1 MARPPAVTR
10 ARFLGGWAKPASL
23 QDLDPAAA
31 ASESAAGP
39 PVPSDG
45 GERIAVFPRRSFA
58 GGTTHAKKRRRFPL
72 RLLSF
77 VGVVGLPLALAALYF
92 FSVAA
97 DQYVAEFRFALRSV
111 EPVRNE
117 ASAIFQGS
125 VASSPIGVDS
135 YAIVQYLASRDIVD
149 DLSKTIDLRE
159 MFSRPEADWL
169 VRLQLPV
176 SIEELVR
183 YWKNQVDAFFD
194 ATNGTIV
201 VRARAFTPEDAFKLA
216 QGVLASSERLVND
229 LSVRARRD
237 TLRNSEKEVRRA
249 ERRMKTALVRLREF
263 RDREGIIDP
272 RKTADATQALAG
284 RVRDELIRTDT
295 ELSTLKHYMRADA
308 PSVRM
313 LEARVQSL
321 QAQRRSVES
330 EVTDTEKSR
339 SEVLSRAMGLY
350 EHLESERT
358 FAEKAY
364 QHALESLDRS
374 RMNADRQQVYIAGF
388 VQPSL
393 PEESLYPRR
402 LRSFGV
408 VFVLC
413 FAVWGIGG
421 IALKSVRD
429 HL

>member
-1 MARPPAVTR
+1 M
-10 ARFLGGWAKPASL
+10 
-23 QDLDPAAA
+23 
-31 ASESAAGP
+31 
-39 PVPSDG
+39 
-45 GERIAVFPRRSFA
+45 
-58 GGTTHAKKRRRFPL
+58 
-72 RLLSF
+72 
-77 VGVVGLPLALAALYF
+77 
-92 FSVAA
+92 
-97 DQYVAEFRFALRSV
+97 
-111 EPVRNE
+111 
-117 ASAIFQGS
+117 
-125 VASSPIGVDS
+125 
-135 YAIVQYLASRDIVD
+135 
-149 DLSKTIDLRE
+149 
-159 MFSRPEADWL
+159 
-169 VRLQLPV
+169 
-176 SIEELVR
+176 
-183 YWKNQVDAFFD
+183 DAFFD

-229 LSVRARRD
+229 LSARARRD

-249 ERRMKTALVRLREF
+249 ERRMKTALMRLREF

-350 EHLESERT
+350 EHLESERA